1 MAIIPVSSAGRR
13 AFPFM
18 TYALILANVAV
29 FAAEVARGPQFTACF
44 TSAYVLVP
52 NDILSNTLH
61 APFVAHCAIHEPA
74 LVYLT
79 LLTALFLHA
88 NALHLGGNMLYLW
101 VFGGAV
107 ETRLGHMR
115 YLLFY
120 LVCGLAAS
128 GAQIAF
134 SVYAQETAVP
144 MLGASG
150 AIAGVLGAY
159 LVFFP
164 GAKVRTVIFFG
175 FVILT
180 RLAAFVVIGFFI
192 VLQLV
197 EAALAIEAVQHAQPQ
212 AGGVAFFAHI
222 GGFIVGML
230 VGLFIT
236 ALGPARTTTPA
247 AEARHPVRRAAR

>member
-13 AFPFM
+13 TFAFM

-29 FAAEVARGPQFTACF
+29 FAIEVARGPRFTACF

-52 NDILSNTLH
+52 NDILYNTLH
-61 APFVAHCAIHEPA
+61 PPFVAHCAIHEPA

-128 GAQIAF
+128 AAQIAF
-134 SVYAQETAVP
+134 SVYAQETTVP

-175 FVILT
+175 FIILT

-197 EAALAIEAVQHAQPQ
+197 EAALAVEAVQQSQAQ
-212 AGGVAFFAHI
+212 ASGVAFFAHI
-222 GGFIVGML
+222 GGFIAGMFL
-230 VGLFIT
+230 ALLIKLF
-236 ALGPARTTTPA
+236 GPARPSTRSTA
-247 AEARHPVRRAAR
+247 APRPLERASR